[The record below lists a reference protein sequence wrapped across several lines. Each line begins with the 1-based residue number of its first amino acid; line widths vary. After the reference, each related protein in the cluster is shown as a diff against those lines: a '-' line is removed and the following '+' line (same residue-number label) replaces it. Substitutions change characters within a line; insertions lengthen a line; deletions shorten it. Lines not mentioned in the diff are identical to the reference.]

1 MSRNSRNTNGRGMN
15 RNTGRS
21 RKTGILAATAG
32 IPGRQTVKEAAYRRG
47 SACPGIRYCSR
58 SHYVAVSAA
67 SLPRRAGRRY

>member
-21 RKTGILAATAG
+21 RQTGPLATTAG
-32 IPGRQTVKEAAYRRG
+32 MLGRQTIKGAACRRG
-47 SACPGIRYCSR
+47 NAGPGMQYYSR
-58 SHYVAVSAA
+58 SHYAATGAA